1 MITNQLHNGLLT
13 YIENSFSQEQGI
25 IESQYS

>member
-1 MITNQLHNGLLT
+1 MVTNQLHNGLLT

-25 IESQYS
+25 IENQYS